1 MQENED
7 PFLTLAPWL
16 ILFCYVIVVLQT
28 CLYVKH
34 AQFCVSDP
42 GRQWYHWCQQQTLL
56 QLQLCKVQCS
66 SLWRNPL
73 WFFLFNNYT
82 FSSPNPSLLSQ
93 ALAFNFKLYFPVVLR
108 QWIDIILLF
117 SLQMLRPHTLS
128 SANTLYYATSRQ
140 ILTSHHIHI
149 AVAVGTCLLKNTF
162 IGWNCLFPKKN
173 LVLQYNLLYLLKFCL
188 FSKIFATL

>member
-1 MQENED
+1 MHNSV
-7 PFLTLAPWL
+7 F
-16 ILFCYVIVVLQT
+16 QT
-28 CLYVKH
+28 
-34 AQFCVSDP
+34 QGDNDTTGVSSKP
-42 GRQWYHWCQQQTLL
+42 HFSCSCARCSVPPHGEIP
-56 QLQLCKVQCS
+56 CS
-66 SLWRNPL
+66 SYSIITH
-73 WFFLFNNYT
+73 FLHPTPHYFLK
-82 FSSPNPSLLSQ
+82 PLLSI
-93 ALAFNFKLYFPVVLR
+93 LNCISPVVLR